1 MNIKP
6 YFLKFLLVVLSCL
19 SGCNKNQ
26 KEDLQLDF
34 THIENFDEAY
44 SLRFTGTDTILVR
57 QYWITNGPSENN
69 KNYFA
74 ILDDSEKNR
83 LRELI
88 KEINISVLD
97 TVYPKSSKLD
107 GSFVGIFLKNDF
119 QNATFYPHKRN
130 ESKEVKNLIEY
141 ISDIKKKLELKSTN
155 SQIDYK
161 SAPKIPP
168 VTGKVG
174 VSKFMPSEKL

>member
-1 MNIKP
+1 MNVKP
-6 YFLKFLLVVLSCL
+6 YFLKFLLVFLSFL
-19 SGCNKNQ
+19 SGCNKNPE
-26 KEDLQLDF
+26 EDIQLDF

-57 QYWITNGPSENN
+57 QYWITNGPSGSN

-74 ILDDSEKNR
+74 ILDDQEKNR

-88 KEINISVLD
+88 KEINISILD

-119 QNATFYPHKRN
+119 QSATFYPQKRK

-141 ISDIKKKLELKSTN
+141 ISGIKKTLELKPTN
-155 SQIDYK
+155 SQIDFK

-168 VTGKVG
+168 ITDKVDI
-174 VSKFMPSEKL
+174 SKFLPSEKL